1 MKVSSIF
8 PLLAALTATVRAE
21 LATGNYY
28 INSMVEERYYLSVYD
43 KSNNNIQKRIKL
55 REEKPDEPWRL
66 VAEPDGFFTLSI
78 RDLELGEDGDVVF
91 AVDDRPPFHWSIEPA
106 NPNDPTVYI
115 IKIKYSKLG
124 WDANIEW
131 PVGKD
136 RGKIYLEE
144 YYNPPNYQ
152 PIELFK
158 FTPAE

>member
-1 MKVSSIF
+1 MKINRIF
-8 PLLAALTATVRAE
+8 LLIAALTATVRAQ

-43 KSNNNIQKRIKL
+43 K
-55 REEKPDEPWRL
+55 WRL

-78 RDLELGEDGDVVF
+78 RDLELGEDGDGDVVF

-106 NPNDPTVYI
+106 DPNDPTVV
-115 IKIKYSKLG
+115 KIKYSKLG
-124 WDANIEW
+124 WDADIEW
-131 PVGKD
+131 PVGKE
-136 RGKIYLEE
+136 RGKIYLGE
-144 YYNPPNYQ
+144 YYNPPNYL